1 MPRLDGR
8 TPDQMREV
16 LIQPDYFRKNDALV
30 SFGATKVLCYAS
42 IEQRVPHWLV
52 GAGSGWLTADYNMLP
67 SAGTPRQQ
75 RERSYPSGR
84 THEIQRLIG
93 RSLRAAV
100 DLSAIPPLT
109 IHVDCDVILAD
120 GGTRTASIT
129 GGMVA
134 LANLIGQEAG
144 KFKGNPL
151 LRLVSAVSVGIYSGE
166 PVLDLNYVEDRDA
179 DVDANVVGM
188 SDGDFAEVQAT
199 SEHGSYSREQ
209 LDQMLDLAAPA
220 LKTLYSLQREAITD
234 HGLLA

>member
-8 TPDQMREV
+8 KPDQMREV
-16 LIQPDYFRKNDALV
+16 LIQPDYFRTNDVLV
-30 SFGATKVLCYAS
+30 SYGATKVLCYAS
-42 IEQRVPHWLV
+42 VEQRVPHWLV
-52 GAGSGWLTADYNMLP
+52 GAGAGWLTADYNMLP

-75 RERSYPSGR
+75 RERPNPSGR
-84 THEIQRLIG
+84 TQEIQRLIG

-100 DLSAIPPLT
+100 DLAAFPPLT

-134 LANLIGQEAG
+134 LANLLGQEAG
-144 KFKGNPL
+144 KFRGNPL
-151 LRLVSAVSVGIYSGE
+151 QRLVAAVSVGISNGE

-188 SDGDFAEVQAT
+188 SDGDFAEVQST
-199 SEHGSYSREQ
+199 SEHGSFSRDQ

-220 LKTLYSLQREAITD
+220 LKELYKLQRAAI
-234 HGLLA
+234 HESGMLA